1 MMSPL
6 PNRLGL
12 LLALYLAQ
20 GIPFGVY
27 SQAIPAILR
36 SHDVPLSL
44 ISLSGLL
51 ALPWALKVLWAPW
64 LDRHWW
70 PRLGYRRSWILP
82 MNLGMIAALAALMAF
97 DPDSLRER
105 DSVLLLFGL
114 LFLVN
119 LLSATQDI
127 ASDGLAVRILRP
139 AERGLGNGVQ
149 VAAHRLGII
158 TGGGLLLYVMGT
170 AGWATAF
177 AGLMALSALLL
188 IPVLLLREPPP
199 PEAVIEGPRGHY
211 WRIWLGFFRQPG
223 LQGWIWVLVTYK
235 MADSLA
241 SAMVKPML
249 IDMGLS
255 LADMGLQVSL
265 AGAVTT
271 IAGALLGGLL
281 VAPLGRRNALVLF
294 SLLQALACGAFVM
307 PALGGG
313 FAGLS
318 PVTLAVVINAV
329 EHLFGGMATA
339 ALLAAVMDRCRPD
352 HGGSDFTLQV
362 GILAGFGGL
371 FYLPAG
377 LLAEHLGYG
386 DFFLLAL
393 AAGLLLL
400 WPAWRYTREPH
411 ALAAASASH
420 PPAADPEA
428 AHVRA

>member
-6 PNRLGL
+6 PQRLGL

-36 SHDVPLSL
+36 SHDAPLSL

-64 LDRHWW
+64 VDRHWW
-70 PRLGYRRSWILP
+70 PGLGYRRSWLLP
-82 MNLGMIAALAALMAF
+82 MNLGMIAVLAALMAF
-97 DPDSLRER
+97 DPARLREHEG
-105 DSVLLLFGL
+105 VLVLFGL
-114 LFLVN
+114 LFLAN

-158 TGGGLLLYVMGT
+158 TGGGVLLYVMGT
-170 AGWATAF
+170 AGWSVAF

-199 PEAVIEGPRGHY
+199 PESVTMGLRESPVRV
-211 WRIWLGFFRQPG
+211 WLDFFRRPG
-223 LQGWIWVLVTYK
+223 LRGWIWVLVTYK

-255 LADMGLQVSL
+255 LAGMGLQVSL

-271 IAGALLGGLL
+271 IAGALLGGWL
-281 VAPLGRRNALVLF
+281 VTPLGRRRALVLF
-294 SLLQALACGAFVM
+294 SLAQALACGAFM
-307 PALGGG
+307 LPAAGHSP
-313 FAGLS
+313 AGLP
-318 PVTLAVVINAV
+318 PVTLAVLINAV

-339 ALLAAVMDRCRPD
+339 AMLAAVMDRCRPD

-362 GILAGFGGL
+362 SLLAAFGGL

-377 LLAEHLGYG
+377 LLAEWLGYDG
-386 DFFLLAL
+386 FFLLAL
-393 AAGLLLL
+393 SAGLLLL
-400 WPAWRYTREPH
+400 WPAWRYTREPD
-411 ALAAASASH
+411 ALR
-420 PPAADPEA
+420 D
-428 AHVRA
+428 